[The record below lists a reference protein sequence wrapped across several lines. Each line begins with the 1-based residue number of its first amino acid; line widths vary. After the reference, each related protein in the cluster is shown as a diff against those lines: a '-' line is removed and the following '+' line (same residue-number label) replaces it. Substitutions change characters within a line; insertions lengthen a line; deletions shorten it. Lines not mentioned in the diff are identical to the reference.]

1 MEQVLLK
8 LIKYRDLLIK
18 NTYISTTLLILK

>member
-8 LIKYRDLLIK
+8 LIKNRDLLIK